1 MKDAESVREQI
12 IEEFIRV
19 EEICSMV
26 SFYFLKLYNIG
37 TFKEKTKY
45 FMISKQV
52 VFFVIQRSLSR
63 LETIERNLE
72 KLLSIDKTNQ
82 QFLDKI
88 ITYKEEIKNLEK
100 VYHSNKMEEV
110 INKLDSLGNCIRE
123 LRAEFKNA
131 TV

>member
-52 VFFVIQRSLSR
+52 VFFVIQRSLGR

-72 KLLSIDKTNQ
+72 KLLSINKTNQ
-82 QFLDKI
+82 RFLDKI
-88 ITYKEEIKNLEK
+88 ITYKQEIKNLEN
-100 VYHSNKMEEV
+100 VYHKNKMEEV
-110 INKLDSLGNCIRE
+110 INKLDSLGNDIRE
-123 LRAEFKNA
+123 LRIEFKNA